1 MSNYRQVMEGMF
13 RIVNK
18 DRETVPFRLNAIQ
31 QALDNGWSRRNIIPK
46 ARQGGVSSYC
56 INRMLAKLLTQR
68 NRVCVVISH
77 EAEATQRLLDR
88 ARWTLDNLQEGL
100 RPQLGRNSRGE
111 ITFTATDGTLYIGT
125 AGARNFGHGDTI
137 SDLHWS
143 EAARC
148 DAERLITG
156 LFPAAERGEITVES
170 TGNGRGNWYHRQCQ
184 RAREGVG
191 FKLFFFDWT
200 MEPGYALP
208 FASAGE
214 QTVFRMGL
222 KDEWNEPALLDR
234 GISLAQLRWRRER
247 IEVDFEGSLPGFD
260 EAYPLDFDDCF
271 QSAGWGVFG
280 QFTYAPVEG
289 WHQTSAVS
297 WALAGHPSAAH
308 HYLAGIDVGGGVG
321 RDRTVCEVFCM
332 ETDEQVGEWCSS
344 RVPPGEAGSA
354 VAAWLARWDAYVNIE
369 RNNHGLAFIQEFVR
383 DYPMHLVHKG
393 NLGAPSTQWA
403 ISGIGQIGTLTTEGS
418 RGLLI
423 GQLRH
428 QLHTGLIVHGEELRS
443 ELITFVEKESGR
455 AEADVGCFDDRVLAA
470 AMATLVA
477 DRAGM
482 IMQVIETRPQAEPD
496 PFSFEGL
503 FGDHGLEDT
512 PTGSHADPLW
522 RYT

>member
-1 MSNYRQVMEGMF
+1 MESMFQIVDKDRQV
-13 RIVNK
+13 
-18 DRETVPFRLNAIQ
+18 VPFRLNKLQ
-31 QALDNGWSRRNIIPK
+31 RVLDDGWSRRNIVPK

-100 RPQLGRNSRGE
+100 RPSLGRNSRGE

-143 EAARC
+143 EAGRC
-148 DAERLITG
+148 DAERLVTG
-156 LFPAAERGEITVES
+156 LFPAAERGEITIES

-191 FKLFFFDWT
+191 FKLFFFPWIID
-200 MEPGYALP
+200 PGYALP
-208 FASAGE
+208 FDTEGE
-214 QTVFRMGL
+214 RAVFAMHL
-222 KDEWNEPALLDR
+222 KEEWGERELLAR
-234 GISLAQLRWRRER
+234 GISLEQLRWRRER
-247 IEVDFEGSLPGFD
+247 IEVDFEGSLPEFN

-280 QFTYAPVEG
+280 AFSYQPTDTWRQQSP
-289 WHQTSAVS
+289 VS
-297 WALAGHPSAAH
+297 WHLDGHPSSLY

-332 ETDEQVGEWCSS
+332 ERDEQVAEWCSS
-344 RVPPGEAGSA
+344 RVPPGEAGHLIA
-354 VAAWLARWDAYVNIE
+354 KWLEPFDAYTNIE
-369 RNNHGLAFIQEFVR
+369 RNNHGLAFIQEFVD
-383 DYPMHLVHKG
+383 DYPLHLVHKG
-393 NLGAPSTQWA
+393 SVGQPSTQYA
-403 ISGIGQIGTLTTEGS
+403 VSGISHLGTLTTES
-418 RGLLI
+418 NRGLLI

-428 QLHTGLIVHGEELRS
+428 QLHTGLVVHGEELRS
-443 ELITFVEKESGR
+443 ELITFVEKENGR
-455 AEADVGCFDDRVLAA
+455 AEADTGCFDDRVMAA
-470 AMATLVA
+470 AHATLVC

-482 IMQVIETRPQAEPD
+482 VMSVIETRPEAEPN

-503 FGDHGLEDT
+503 FGEHGTVDAEQ
-512 PTGSHADPLW
+512 GSHDDPLW
-522 RYT
+522 RYV